1 MDQEMFMQSLSGEEC
16 HKAFSPQLRA
26 LWFDSKNDWDKAH
39 RIVQAE
45 QDKKSARIHAYLHR
59 KEGDDSNSRYWHRIA
74 GTQFPEDISLQEE
87 WEQLLQNN
95 V

>member
-1 MDQEMFMQSLSGEEC
+1 MCSLNEEEC
-16 HKAFSPQLRA
+16 PQAFSPQLRA
-26 LWFDSKNDWDKAH
+26 LWFDAQNDWDKAH
-39 RIVQAE
+39 RIVQDE

-74 GTQFPEDISLQEE
+74 GTQFPEGISLQEE
-87 WEQLLQNN
+87 WEQLLQDN